1 MILTKKNYDGADHL
15 SAMICRVNCIIL
27 ETCLEKKEKAV
38 LKYVLN
44 YTASL
49 CAKPQNLTY

>member
-49 CAKPQNLTY
+49 CAKPQNLTH